1 LITFWTIIIMMV
13 IAVYLLIIHNTQSF
27 VGSIV
32 IELLIYEPDAIKL
45 FNRKL
50 RSHVKKWIIAAHE
63 I

>member
-1 LITFWTIIIMMV
+1 MMV

>member
-1 LITFWTIIIMMV
+1 MMV
-13 IAVYLLIIHNTQSF
+13 IAVYLLIIHNTQPF

-32 IELLIYEPDAIKL
+32 IELLIYESDAIKL

-50 RSHVKKWIIAAHE
+50 RSRVKKWVIAAHE